1 MSSIINSVSFSALK
15 WAMIEKPLDDIER
28 KRNKILCDLGENLTT
43 NNIFLKTNLITI
55 GDYYYLI
62 IRDKLIKY
70 VKLPQISNNKEI
82 NKEKNKKKINN
93 KTKIILDNNNKI
105 VNNNMD
111 LIINIF
117 NDNIQDKNYS
127 QLIYSNNY
135 IEFRIIILLKL
146 IQYYIDNF
154 NKNEIEELI
163 IACNKINNIIISS
176 SNLFDKI
183 CNIENFD
190 ISLSAIL
197 MNDFKFKLDELKMKC
212 DIKLYDIAIA
222 RPKLIFETK
231 YDSTI
236 SLMNDKPYK
245 PQIDLIDAV
254 KNNLENGFL
263 IYLKTL
269 TGLGKTTSI
278 LSISKYISLLDKP
291 YKVIFCCSNLLDS
304 VRIQVAKLMFNFGLK
319 FGIGNAI
326 GDDKY
331 QIKISWNYAQDK
343 RKAEK
348 IKELP
353 NINKIID
360 YHKIHL
366 CDTLICDYVTTYL
379 ILKNNVEF
387 NFILFFDEPTLMTDN
402 IENTKILEY
411 LNKILYYAP
420 KNTILS
426 SATLPERESIIN
438 FENHFKNKYND
449 AFITSILSNKTLVG
463 CIIKDF
469 NNNIITPHINC
480 NNCYELKLFLSKFK
494 NNPLMGKFYTLPYLM
509 NLNKF
514 LKDYNKSIDLDEITQ
529 FEQENILENILL
541 LLNKIDESIDYIKFK
556 NITCSLNDD
565 CSLNNKL
572 LENDYESIVH
582 NKLLTSHSFKY
593 IGICL
598 IADINPMKYVKTYF
612 YPIVNNIKI
621 QLKIKNIGDEYDKY
635 KSNIKKVEDEIL
647 SIINSMKED
656 DTGIKQCAIENAKKK
671 IKKLNFRSIFQVNT
685 EDHLKMFS
693 KYVIDYDKS
702 MLCNKINYENIDINS
717 FAIDDDLKFL
727 LYMGIGVYSL
737 QLDEVYTNTVIEL
750 LNEKKL
756 AFLVAGEEFSYG
768 SNYPISKI
776 IINDSFGEKH
786 SINTILQLIGR
797 TGRVGKS
804 YFGSVYIETN
814 TINKLIEFFKMN
826 EYSSNEGINISN
838 SFDKT
843 INDIFLLNKKI
854 EDDNENIRL
863 QLIKINEETTKKLLK
878 KQSEELKK
886 KELETVIKYEEDNW
900 RSSFK
905 SNAFKEEIKEPIVKV
920 EYTKLFSKPIEQTK
934 INLRLSKE
942 DELFNK
948 LYKKK

>member
-1 MSSIINSVSFSALK
+1 
-15 WAMIEKPLDDIER
+15 
-28 KRNKILCDLGENLTT
+28 
-43 NNIFLKTNLITI
+43 
-55 GDYYYLI
+55 
-62 IRDKLIKY
+62 
-70 VKLPQISNNKEI
+70 
-82 NKEKNKKKINN
+82 
-93 KTKIILDNNNKI
+93 
-105 VNNNMD
+105 
-111 LIINIF
+111 
-117 NDNIQDKNYS
+117 
-127 QLIYSNNY
+127 
-135 IEFRIIILLKL
+135 
-146 IQYYIDNF
+146 
-154 NKNEIEELI
+154 
-163 IACNKINNIIISS
+163 
-176 SNLFDKI
+176 
-183 CNIENFD
+183 
-190 ISLSAIL
+190 
-197 MNDFKFKLDELKMKC
+197 
-212 DIKLYDIAIA
+212 
-222 RPKLIFETK
+222 
-231 YDSTI
+231 
-236 SLMNDKPYK
+236 
-245 PQIDLIDAV
+245 
-254 KNNLENGFL
+254 
-263 IYLKTL
+263 
-269 TGLGKTTSI
+269 
-278 LSISKYISLLDKP
+278 
-291 YKVIFCCSNLLDS
+291 
-304 VRIQVAKLMFNFGLK
+304 
-319 FGIGNAI
+319 
-326 GDDKY
+326 
-331 QIKISWNYAQDK
+331 
-343 RKAEK
+343 
-348 IKELP
+348 
-353 NINKIID
+353 
-360 YHKIHL
+360 
-366 CDTLICDYVTTYL
+366 
-379 ILKNNVEF
+379 
-387 NFILFFDEPTLMTDN
+387 
-402 IENTKILEY
+402 
-411 LNKILYYAP
+411 
-420 KNTILS
+420 
-426 SATLPERESIIN
+426 
-438 FENHFKNKYND
+438 
-449 AFITSILSNKTLVG
+449 
-463 CIIKDF
+463 
-469 NNNIITPHINC
+469 
-480 NNCYELKLFLSKFK
+480 
-494 NNPLMGKFYTLPYLM
+494 M

-514 LKDYNKSIDLDEITQ
+514 LKDYNKSIDLDEITH

-541 LLNKIDESIDYIKFK
+541 LLNKIDESIDYIQFK
-556 NITCSLNDD
+556 KIVCSLNDD

-582 NKLLTSHSFKY
+582 NKLLTTHSFKY

-635 KSNIKKVEDEIL
+635 KSNIKKVEDEIQL
-647 SIINSMKED
+647 IINSMKD
-656 DTGIKQCAIENAKKK
+656 DDNGIKECAIENAKKK

-756 AFLVAGEEFSYG
+756 AFIVAGEEFSYG

-826 EYSSNEGINISN
+826 EYASNEGINISN

-854 EDDNENIRL
+854 EDDNENIKL

-905 SNAFKEEIKEPIVKV
+905 NNTFKEEIKEPIVKV